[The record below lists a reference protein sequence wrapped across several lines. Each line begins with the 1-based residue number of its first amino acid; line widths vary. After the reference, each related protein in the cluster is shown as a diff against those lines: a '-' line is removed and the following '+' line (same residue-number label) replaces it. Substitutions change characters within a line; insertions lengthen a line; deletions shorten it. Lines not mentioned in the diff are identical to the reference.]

1 MSLQT
6 NFYNTIWAASQVLLV
21 VKNLPA
27 NARDSRD
34 AGSIPASGRSPWVG
48 NGNLF
53 SILAWIIPWTEEP
66 DGLQSMRSQRIR
78 HNWAHKYTH
87 PIGKWKKITFIL
99 YTHSHGFPR
108 SSVSNESACSAGDP
122 DSIPGSGRSLGE
134 GNGKPLQYSC
144 LENPMHRGAWQA
156 TVCQI
161 ARVGHDLAS
170 KPPQTYINIQMC

>member
-122 DSIPGSGRSLGE
+122 DSIPGWEDPLEKEMASHSSILAWRIPCTEEPGR
-134 GNGKPLQYSC
+134 LQS
-144 LENPMHRGAWQA
+144 
-156 TVCQI
+156 
-161 ARVGHDLAS
+161 VGSQELD
-170 KPPQTYINIQMC
+170 TT